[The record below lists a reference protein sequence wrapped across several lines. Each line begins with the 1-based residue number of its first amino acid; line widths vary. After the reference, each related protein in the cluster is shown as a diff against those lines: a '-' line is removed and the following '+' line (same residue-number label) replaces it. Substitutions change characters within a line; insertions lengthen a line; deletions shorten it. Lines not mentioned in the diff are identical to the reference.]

1 MQTLTFLTPMT
12 QRIAPHFGR
21 PNHRM
26 AQVVHDA
33 LRLFKL
39 KQADAAAALLKQH
52 DIPLPVVERVIF
64 RRGPRRR
71 STPT

>member
-1 MQTLTFLTPMT
+1 
-12 QRIAPHFGR
+12 
-21 PNHRM
+21 M

-71 STPT
+71 STPMPPPCTGT